1 MEFGSA
7 VPLINGVESFV
18 ERSPPEIAGAVGA
31 AVSIV
36 IADASV
42 NNEIFPLASVN
53 VAVIFPEVSALPG
66 VHE

>member
-1 MEFGSA
+1 MFIIAA
-7 VPLINGVESFV
+7 VTTE
-18 ERSPPEIAGAVGA
+18 AVGA
-31 AVSIV
+31 VVSMV

-42 NNEIFPLASVN
+42 NNEICPLASVN